1 MQEVFPKRFYRK
13 KQSAKRT
20 YLHELS
26 KINANLAFPNNE
38 ENTFVTGNT
47 VQLSLAIVEDQIKE
61 GLEQIQSAY
70 NEFHILTYEL
80 DEAYQISRIMH
91 YLPNPRNNIAYVVDD
106 LSHYISGAEL
116 TDEERQIIAP
126 EQGHDIL
133 DPAEFDIGIFEEE
146 AEKDS

>member
-1 MQEVFPKRFYRK
+1 M
-13 KQSAKRT
+13 
-20 YLHELS
+20 
-26 KINANLAFPNNE
+26 
-38 ENTFVTGNT
+38 
-47 VQLSLAIVEDQIKE
+47 QLSLAIVEDQIKE

-80 DEAYQISRIMH
+80 DEAYQIFRIMH

-133 DPAEFDIGIFEEE
+133 GPAEFDIGIFEEE